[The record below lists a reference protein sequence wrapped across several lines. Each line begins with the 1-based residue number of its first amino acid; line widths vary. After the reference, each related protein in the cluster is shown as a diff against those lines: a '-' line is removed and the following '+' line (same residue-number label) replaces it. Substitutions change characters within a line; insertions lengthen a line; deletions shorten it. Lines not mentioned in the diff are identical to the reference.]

1 MEEVE
6 SSNLSRSTRY
16 SYGKELSANF
26 FADAIHIEGFGV
38 IKAGERASHPHKRRI
53 VIEIWKGRDTPTHE
67 LIPFERLLP
76 FFECVRNIDID
87 VRLKLLGI
95 FPVFR
100 VIDSS
105 LAHPGPM
112 TFDHINRGSLWL
124 EQKQGYIE
132 TFLQSYP
139 FEAGD
144 VMIVFSNG
152 GLNAALIEAA
162 RYAKDRV
169 EVFTQSWYLRNHR

>member
-1 MEEVE
+1 
-6 SSNLSRSTRY
+6 
-16 SYGKELSANF
+16 
-26 FADAIHIEGFGV
+26 
-38 IKAGERASHPHKRRI
+38 
-53 VIEIWKGRDTPTHE
+53 
-67 LIPFERLLP
+67 
-76 FFECVRNIDID
+76 
-87 VRLKLLGI
+87 
-95 FPVFR
+95 
-100 VIDSS
+100 
-105 LAHPGPM
+105 M